1 MTEQQI
7 EKYDNLASR
16 ILLLSP
22 SGSKQSK
29 MAIEI
34 MQNIKE
40 WDEGKINRWIG
51 YAQCLQ
57 VACGE
62 QTLEELKY
70 STRIILNAT

>member
-7 EKYDNLASR
+7 RKYDSLASR

-22 SGSKQSK
+22 SGSKQAQ

-34 MQNIKE
+34 MQNIEE

-62 QTLEELKY
+62 QTLEETKDA
-70 STRIILNAT
+70 TRIILNAT